1 MKKRYRQISNKKD
14 LSGKNILVKRDN
26 IIGKERRKILC
37 KFYNLCIEIKIKQN
51 KRQRNREKKGIPVT
65 LHVVLFY

>member
-51 KRQRNREKKGIPVT
+51 RQR
-65 LHVVLFY
+65 